1 MWNDPFPKPSYL
13 FAVVAADLASLHDT
27 YTTLSG
33 RNVKLGIY
41 SEKSN
46 ANKLAHA
53 MYSLKESMKWDE
65 QTFGLECDL
74 DVYNVVATDD
84 FNMGAMENKGLNV
97 FNSAYVLAN
106 PKTATDTDYERILG
120 VIGHE
125 YFHNW
130 SGNRVTVRD
139 WFQLTLK
146 EGLTVMRDQWFSADM
161 TSHAVKRIEDVRI
174 LRSAQF
180 REDQGPMAHPIRP
193 ESYISMD
200 NFYTSTVYNKGA
212 EVVRIYKTLLGE
224 SGFKKGLALYF
235 QRHDGSAVTCDDFRQ
250 AMADA
255 NNADLSQL
263 ELWYTQAGTP
273 QLTIKEN
280 YDEKTHK
287 YHLTIR
293 QFTPATPG
301 QSAESKKPLL
311 IPVVIGILSRKTG
324 QEILPSVVLKLDQME
339 QEFVFDNIK
348 ETPIL
353 SFLRDFSAPVKVDMK
368 RSDSDLTFLMAHD
381 TDPFNKWDAADQ
393 LSSSVVLSLAKLNS
407 VADIKSSQLPEHY
420 INAARSLLAAAL
432 VSTIILSFSPI
443 HFLFLFVFLLF
454 LIFL

>member
-311 IPVVIGILSRKTG
+311 IPVVIGLLSRKTG